1 MNMWT
6 SRRRCEKYKVCKRNQ
21 EIKKISKHEGETVYF
36 KEDLWGNWQ
45 TLIDIYDFLDL
56 LLPCW
61 FVCFFCHVSEL
72 FRWNSNRLHVG
83 RALCILVHVS
93 IFTWHMH
100 RNDTWIFAINY
111 KRSTFRKLSL
121 SRCQPLPGKS
131 LWEWWDMH
139 WRRSCRRLH
148 MQMQRGVQW
157 GELRRWGSFRICN

>member
-1 MNMWT
+1 MNMGT

-21 EIKKISKHEGETVYF
+21 EIKKISKT
-36 KEDLWGNWQ
+36 WRGNSIIQGGPVRQLANANWHIRFSGFAF
-45 TLIDIYDFLDL
+45 TLLIRL
-56 LLPCW
+56 L
-61 FVCFFCHVSEL
+61 FCHVSEL

-93 IFTWHMH
+93 IFTWHVH
-100 RNDTWIFAINY
+100 RNDTWIFAIDY
-111 KRSTFRKLSL
+111 KQSTFRKLSL

-157 GELRRWGSFRICN
+157 GELRRWGSYRICN